1 MVRLDLILCR
11 SGVAELVQLGCV
23 PDCIVWFVSML
34 GLICIRLVDN
44 LTKESIIEL
53 CVTSVVSRARP
64 FTNSCLPSRK
74 GLVTRAHTFGA
85 PGMLK
90 FVCGISV

>member
-34 GLICIRLVDN
+34 GLICIKPVDN
-44 LTKESIIEL
+44 LTKESIISEH
-53 CVTSVVSRARP
+53 V
-64 FTNSCLPSRK
+64 
-74 GLVTRAHTFGA
+74 
-85 PGMLK
+85 
-90 FVCGISV
+90 